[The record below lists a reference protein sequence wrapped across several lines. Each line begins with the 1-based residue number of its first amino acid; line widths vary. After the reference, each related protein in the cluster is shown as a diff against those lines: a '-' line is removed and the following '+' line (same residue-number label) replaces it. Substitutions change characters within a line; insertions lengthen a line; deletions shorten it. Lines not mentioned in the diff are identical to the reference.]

1 MQNLEG
7 CKPSIAFDDRV
18 FALLTRWENDQRLV
32 LKEAVIE
39 VGLRQLLQYPLL
51 MQKIQEFGLGS
62 PMKPLGETGVVTV
75 KQQVGDGNV
84 LHSRWP

>member
-18 FALLTRWENDQRLV
+18 FALLARWENDQRLV

-39 VGLRQLLQYPLL
+39 VGLRQLLQHALFIK
-51 MQKIQEFGLGS
+51 KIQKLGLGS
-62 PMKPLGETGVVTV
+62 SMKPLGKPRILAIE
-75 KQQVGDGNV
+75 QQAANGNPF
-84 LHSRWP
+84 HSR